1 MYKVQFRTRSGRMV
15 TVDLASRGAALDL
28 ATQAKANMPE
38 THELRVRV
46 ETLGSLGEA
55 IWEDVTHLF

>member
-1 MYKVQFRTRSGRMV
+1 MYKIQFRARSGRLV
-15 TVDLASRGAALDL
+15 TIDLASRGAARSL
-28 ATQAKANMPE
+28 AIQAKANMPE

-46 ETLGSLGEA
+46 ETLGSLGES